1 MAHTEAIMNKIII
14 NIVLTV
20 TLSLFGFGWL
30 IDKYASD
37 SSHND
42 IKTAQLQTKVLNGI
56 SYQLSLLSTKEIENG
71 LISIKNQFNLDL
83 SLENAGNYALHK
95 DLLSKLAQ
103 EGLSLG
109 SEHGAFVLHSIAN
122 HPEYLLKF
130 SLPKEPAE
138 SNILDLTLTLILYLG
153 MSIVVVLWMLPLIKR
168 LSSLTEVAIDF
179 GGGNLSARV
188 IPGQY
193 SQIKLLETSFNKMAS
208 QIEQL
213 IKENRLLANSL
224 SHDLRTPLACFR
236 FGLDASLHE
245 TDVNKKDLYI
255 KRMENDLEN
264 MENMLNA
271 FLSYASME
279 RMSLDLDYRTHNITD
294 FMESLVNDI
303 RPLAIKSNK
312 TITLISECADAIVEY
327 DSVWMY
333 RAFSNLLTNAIEYA
347 NQHVNIILTREHDQ
361 VNSLSKLVCYI
372 CDDGLGIPDEQLSSV
387 FQAFVR
393 LDSSRKRNSD
403 NFGLGLAIVQ
413 RVVEWHN
420 FEISFLDKIAVTDNS
435 FFFESRLLNPSTMG
449 AVVKL
454 SMAYPR

>member
-1 MAHTEAIMNKIII
+1 MNKIII

-30 IDKYASD
+30 IDKYAND
-37 SSHND
+37 STQND
-42 IKTAQLQTKVLNGI
+42 IKTVQLQTKVLNGI
-56 SYQLSLLSTKEIENG
+56 AYQLSLLSGEEIENG
-71 LISIKNQFNLDL
+71 LSSINDRFSLDL
-83 SLENAGNYALHK
+83 SLENAENYAFHSE
-95 DLLSKLAQ
+95 LLSKLKH

-109 SEHGAFVLHSIAN
+109 SEHGPFVLLSIAN
-122 HPEYLLKF
+122 HPKYLLKL
-130 SLPKEPAE
+130 SLPKESTE
-138 SNILDLTLTLILYLG
+138 SNILDLTLTLLLYLG

-168 LSSLTEVAIDF
+168 LSSLTKVASDF
-179 GGGNLSARV
+179 GSGNLSARV
-188 IPGQY
+188 RPGQY

-213 IKENRLLANSL
+213 IEENRLLANGL

-245 TDVNKKDLYI
+245 SDLNQKNHYI

-271 FLSYASME
+271 FLDYASME
-279 RMSLDLDYRTHNITD
+279 RMSLDLDYRTHNLSD
-294 FMESLVNDI
+294 FMKSLVNDI

-312 TITLISECADAIVEY
+312 RISLISECADAVIEC

-333 RAFSNLLTNAIEYA
+333 RAFSNLLSNAIEYA
-347 NQHVNIILTREHDQ
+347 NQHVTIILTREQDHT
-361 VNSLSKLVCYI
+361 NSPSKLVCYI
-372 CDDGLGIPDEQLSSV
+372 CDDGPGIPDEQLSSV

-393 LDSSRKRNSD
+393 LDSSRKRNSN

-420 FEISFLDKIAVTDNS
+420 FEISFLDKSAVTDNKP
-435 FFFESRLLNPSTMG
+435 FFTPRLLNPGTIG
-449 AVVKL
+449 AAVKV
-454 SMAYPR
+454 SMPYPS